1 MKATK
6 QRISLWWCQIQKFS
20 RFTHENQTEFT
31 KRGLL
36 KNSPENMLNRSTK
49 SWKQRKQVV
58 FILDMV
64 LDNRAQVHPILLI
77 WVTDEDQ
84 ICSKIQKSVNSLLK
98 VFLFG
103 DLAFFGFLLIVWRFN
118 IVSYQPSAMKKKN
131 TDTNTTKHTP
141 THSQQASQLMCI
153 GTN

>member
-1 MKATK
+1 MCQIAYFRVEFLVYPEKTREGKKKQVNISSTVVVKATK

-84 ICSKIQKSVNSLLK
+84 ICSKIQKS
-98 VFLFG
+98 G
-103 DLAFFGFLLIVWRFN
+103 
-118 IVSYQPSAMKKKN
+118 Y
-131 TDTNTTKHTP
+131 
-141 THSQQASQLMCI
+141 
-153 GTN
+153 